1 MNNVSKVLYIC
12 QNPTG
17 VDTIE
22 LLATKHKDVYF
33 LFLVCEEFFFNQ
45 KIILPDLPNIVRISL
60 SISKSKVGFYGL
72 SFFQD

>member
-22 LLATKHKDVYF
+22 LLATKHKDVIFY
-33 LFLVCEEFFFNQ
+33 FLVCEEFFNQ
-45 KIILPDLPNIVRISL
+45 KIILPDLPNIVLISL
-60 SISKSKVGFYGL
+60 
-72 SFFQD
+72 